1 MSTLANVMSS
11 DPVSISSAAPLR
23 EAAQLMKAHD
33 IGMLP
38 VVDNGRLIGVVT
50 DRDIVVRG
58 LATGDGVTISDVL
71 TRDVVVAAPGDDPAD
86 IVKKMSSADV
96 RRVPVCDGER
106 LVGVVSV
113 GDLAVKAEP
122 ALAGAVMESTGPT
135 K

>member
-1 MSTLANVMSS
+1 MSP
-11 DPVSISSAAPLR
+11 DPIFVSSSASLR
-23 EAAQLMKAHD
+23 EAAQLMEAHD